1 MEAFLF
7 SQDNSLYPRPIDGI
21 IQDLNQFE
29 IFETILCYQFPG
41 VFNDPEMSVC
51 IGEKETIDLFNG
63 YLNYLNEQKKEG
75 KDKIV
80 SEVKPITG
88 TWINLAYQDVRN
100 KYTNLQYFDNTD
112 PRMWEQKVKEL
123 GVQMGTPFLSRTHW
137 LEILSEYG

>member
-1 MEAFLF
+1 M
-7 SQDNSLYPRPIDGI
+7 
-21 IQDLNQFE
+21 
-29 IFETILCYQFPG
+29 
-41 VFNDPEMSVC
+41 
-51 IGEKETIDLFNG
+51 FNG

-123 GVQMGTPFLSRTHW
+123 SDMGMEYLVFMAVANEGEAYYPSNLMPW
-137 LEILSEYG
+137 AYSENRKSPVDAIMDAAARLGMKVFMSIGWAKDQDDYLRDLVRK